1 MRKSKAFFSSKTK
14 YGTNIDNSIE
24 KASYSSLM
32 DFFLMLTGVLC
43 LLCLSG
49 ANFLV
54 DMGAL
59 SFRIGMLLLLAWAE
73 ARSVGSKTHCRMKSE
88 SMTHC
93 N

>member
-1 MRKSKAFFSSKTK
+1 MH
-14 YGTNIDNSIE
+14 NIE